1 MKKSLFAAVPF
12 LLWIGCICAY
22 NAVGSHIAPDGTL
35 VEPFFL
41 IPLGYL
47 FFTLGVI
54 CITVAALRAL
64 VRKPLQTKP
73 FR

>member
-1 MKKSLFAAVPF
+1 MKKCLFSAVPF

-22 NAVGSHIAPDGTL
+22 NAIGAHIAPDGTL

-47 FFTLGVI
+47 FFALGI
-54 CITVAALRAL
+54 IYSTVTAVKSL
-64 VRKPLQTKP
+64 VRKPMHTKP

>member
-1 MKKSLFAAVPF
+1 MKKYLFAAVPF
-12 LLWIGCICAY
+12 LLWIGCIYAY

-47 FFTLGVI
+47 FFALGII
-54 CITVAALRAL
+54 CTTVTALRFL
-64 VRKPLQTKP
+64 VRKPVQTKP